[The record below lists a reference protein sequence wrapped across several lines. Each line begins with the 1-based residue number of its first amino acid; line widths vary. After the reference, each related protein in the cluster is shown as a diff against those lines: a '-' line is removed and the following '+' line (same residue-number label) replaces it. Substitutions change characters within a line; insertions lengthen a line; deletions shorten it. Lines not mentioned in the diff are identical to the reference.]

1 MLSEFSKFA
10 DERPVLE
17 FAQVPFNH
25 PLFIMYSSGTTGP
38 PKCMVHSVGVSRK
51 LGHRVT
57 NGKVQGG
64 GWGHGKRGGL
74 GPVRW
79 KDYMYCMVHSV
90 GVSRK
95 LRHRVTKGKVQGGGG
110 DMGRGVVWGH

>member
-51 LGHRVT
+51 PDQRVS
-57 NGKVQGG
+57 NGKVKGSGTWEEGQSGASQMGG
-64 GWGHGKRGGL
+64 HICNMYGAFCWG
-74 GPVRW
+74 
-79 KDYMYCMVHSV
+79 
-90 GVSRK
+90 
-95 LRHRVTKGKVQGGGG
+95 
-110 DMGRGVVWGH
+110 

>member
-1 MLSEFSKFA
+1 MNFVFFLSILLSEFSKFA

-64 GWGHGKRGGL
+64 GGNMGK
-74 GPVRW
+74 
-79 KDYMYCMVHSV
+79 
-90 GVSRK
+90 
-95 LRHRVTKGKVQGGGG
+95 
-110 DMGRGVVWGH
+110 GVVWGQ

>member
-1 MLSEFSKFA
+1 MNFIFFLSILLSEFSKFA

-57 NGKVQGG
+57 N
-64 GWGHGKRGGL
+64 
-74 GPVRW
+74 
-79 KDYMYCMVHSV
+79 
-90 GVSRK
+90 
-95 LRHRVTKGKVQGGGG
+95 VTKVQGGGG
-110 DMGRGVVWGH
+110 DMGRGVVWG

>member
-38 PKCMVHSVGVSRK
+38 PKCMVHSVGVSRT

-57 NGKVQGG
+57 NVI
-64 GWGHGKRGGL
+64 
-74 GPVRW
+74 
-79 KDYMYCMVHSV
+79 
-90 GVSRK
+90 
-95 LRHRVTKGKVQGGGG
+95 KVQGGGG
-110 DMGRGVVWGH
+110 DMGRGVVWG